1 MSNKLVILSIMFLI
15 IACADKEMNNK
26 DLDENMMDVRIYQ
39 ENLGDEIKAKKL
51 DDASWLLEGMDSI
64 LLILNTKFKD
74 HRKLAAPFSYYYKKE
89 LQQPI
94 IGIREAIRDGD
105 TAKALRNY
113 RILIDNCNDCHIDN
127 EIDKEVKF

>member
-1 MSNKLVILSIMFLI
+1 MSNKLVILGTMFLI

-74 HRKLAAPFSYYYKKE
+74 HRKLVAPFSYYYKKE